1 MNVGLL
7 IGILVVVGVQSG
19 VIYLLLR
26 RQDLLIR
33 ALLAK
38 TLSDIDPKKLVSFGV
53 IKSDYTA
60 AGKE

>member
-1 MNVGLL
+1 MNEALLLGLL
-7 IGILVVVGVQSG
+7 AAVGVLGG

-26 RQDLLIR
+26 RQDLLVR

-38 TLSDIDPKKLVSFGV
+38 TLADIDIKKLAPFGL

-60 AGKE
+60 KE

>member
-1 MNVGLL
+1 MNTAL
-7 IGILVVVGVQSG
+7 IVGILVVVGVQAG

-38 TLSDIDPKKLVSFGV
+38 TLADIDPKKLVSFGL

-60 AGKE
+60 KE